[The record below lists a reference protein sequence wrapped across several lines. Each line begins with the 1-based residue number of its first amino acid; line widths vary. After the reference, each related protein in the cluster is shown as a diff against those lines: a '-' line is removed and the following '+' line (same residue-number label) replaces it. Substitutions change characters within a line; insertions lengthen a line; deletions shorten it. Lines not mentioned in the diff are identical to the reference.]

1 MVSHLDATTPKVA
14 SLSKW
19 LSTARCRLTDK
30 DYQDFRA
37 AVKVLFAH
45 GSGKQVSEL
54 PSVDDVLWQLAEL
67 LWRADFPE
75 GIEEHRRF
83 MEGFCLS
90 LPKLLIPT
98 WEHHIAQSAPAGA
111 EEPGTP
117 PKPLTLM
124 QRSEIFCKRVAPVE
138 EAPDEPERKLSRRD
152 SNASSCVEVLTAP
165 DADPPLE
172 LRQAA
177 ATKGPRP
184 VGPQASA
191 AVGPRP
197 VGPQAPSE
205 DGLGWEIV
213 DQPSMLPKVPV
224 PRPVGPQE
232 MRQARQPKLCT
243 ICHFEADRPEVSA
256 LCGHFACQAC
266 WGKWLTEKL
275 ECPVCRC
282 KVRSQNL
289 VLLKGWDS

>member
-1 MVSHLDATTPKVA
+1 MPKARNAETKVA

-19 LSTARCRLTDK
+19 LSTARCRLTEK
-30 DYQDFRA
+30 EYQDFSA

-45 GSGKQVSEL
+45 GRGEQVSEL
-54 PSVDDVLWQLAEL
+54 PSVDDVLWQMAEL

-83 MEGFCLS
+83 MEGFNMS
-90 LPKLLIPT
+90 LPKILIPT

-111 EEPGTP
+111 EAPGTP

-138 EAPDEPERKLSRRD
+138 EAADEPERKLSRRD
-152 SNASSCVEVLTAP
+152 SNTSSCVEVLTAP
-165 DADPPLE
+165 DPEPPRE

-177 ATKGPRP
+177 ATRSLPEGPRP
-184 VGPQASA
+184 VGPQAPA

-197 VGPQAPSE
+197 VGPQAQSE
-205 DGLGWEIV
+205 VL
-213 DQPSMLPKVPV
+213 V

-232 MRQARQPKLCT
+232 MRTARQPKLCT